1 MPSDRYGLPVTT
13 AAPQALEAYDRGVEA
28 ALGWKANA
36 LDLFREATR
45 LDPSLAVAHAG
56 AAACLFLE
64 ERFGETRAAGEA
76 AQAAATS
83 GVSPRE
89 RSYVNAVT
97 LWTAGKVPEAEA
109 AMREHLAQYPRD
121 LAIIQRLYFVFFW
134 RGKFPAM
141 LEATSELVRHHPES
155 SYMLG
160 MHAFALEEAGRCAD
174 AIRLAEEAIAK
185 EPEDA
190 WSIHAL
196 AHALY
201 ESAAFDTGVTRLPAA
216 IEPCRGLNWFQN
228 HLWWHLVLMHLS
240 RGEYARVSDMSRRL
254 FEQTPSSIAGD
265 LHDSISLLWR
275 LELTGNP
282 PGDRWQPFTAI
293 ARDRIARTG
302 LLFHVAHVAMALVG
316 GGDWTSAEKQL
327 ALLRERAPKDPTG
340 LMGEVTVPLV
350 EGLHAFAARDWPR
363 VIAKIEPLRPRI
375 VELGGSRAQRD
386 VFHDTL
392 IEACFRGGDMD
403 RAERVLAERL
413 QRRPD
418 HFWLNRRRAGVA
430 PGSS

>member
-13 AAPQALEAYDRGVEA
+13 ATPPALEAYDRGVEA
-28 ALGWKANA
+28 ALGWKADA

-64 ERFGETRAAGEA
+64 ERFAETRSASEA
-76 AQAAATS
+76 AQAAATPD
-83 GVSPRE
+83 VSPRE

-160 MHAFALEEAGRCAD
+160 MHAFAVEEAGRCPE
-174 AIRLAEEAIAK
+174 AIRLAEEAVARQ
-185 EPEDA
+185 PQDA
-190 WSIHAL
+190 WAIHAL

-201 ESAAFDTGVTRLPAA
+201 ESAAFDAGVSRLPAA

-240 RGEYARVSDMSRRL
+240 RGEYARVSDLSRQL
-254 FEQTPSSIAGD
+254 FEREPSSIAGD

-275 LELTGNP
+275 LELAGHP

-293 ARDRIARTG
+293 ARERITRTG
-302 LLFHVAHVAMALVG
+302 LLFHVAHVAMALAG
-316 GGDWTSAEKQL
+316 GGDLAGADQQL
-327 ALLRERAPKDPTG
+327 ALLRDRAPKDPTG
-340 LMGEVTVPLV
+340 LMGAVAVPLV

-403 RAERVLAERL
+403 RAQRLLADRL
-413 QRRPD
+413 HRRPD
-418 HFWLNRRRAGVA
+418 HFWINRRRAGGAA
-430 PGSS
+430 PPI

>member
-1 MPSDRYGLPVTT
+1 MPNDRYGLPVTT
-13 AAPQALEAYDRGVEA
+13 VAPQALEAYDAGVEA
-28 ALGWKANA
+28 ALGWRANA

-64 ERFGETRAAGEA
+64 ERFGEARAAGEA
-76 AQAAATS
+76 AQAAATPA
-83 GVSPRE
+83 VSARE
-89 RSYVNAVT
+89 RSYVHAVT
-97 LWTAGKVPEAEA
+97 LWTAGKVPEAED
-109 AMREHLAQYPRD
+109 AMRAHLAEYPRD

-134 RGKFPAM
+134 RGKFEAM
-141 LEATSELVRHHPES
+141 LEATGELVRHHPES

-160 MHAFALEEAGRCAD
+160 MHAFALEEAGRCPE
-174 AIRLAEEAIAK
+174 AIRLAEEALARQ
-185 EPEDA
+185 PQDA

-201 ESAAFDTGVTRLPAA
+201 ESAAFDTGVARLPGA
-216 IEPCRGLNWFQN
+216 IEPCHGLNWFQN

-240 RGEYARVSDMSRRL
+240 RGEYARVSDLSRRL
-254 FEQTPSSIAGD
+254 FEQAPSSIAGD

-275 LELTGNP
+275 LELKGHP

-293 ARDRIARTG
+293 ARERIGRTG
-302 LLFHVAHVAMALVG
+302 LLFHVAHVAMALAG
-316 GGDWTSAEKQL
+316 GGDWASVDKQL

-340 LMGEVTVPLV
+340 LMGDVALPLV

-363 VIAKIEPLRPRI
+363 VIARIEPLRPRI

-403 RAERVLAERL
+403 RAERLLAERL
-413 QRRPD
+413 HRRPD
-418 HFWLNRRRAGVA
+418 HFWLNRRQAGAV
-430 PGSS
+430 PLPS

>member
-13 AAPQALEAYDRGVEA
+13 ASPQALEAYDGGVEA

-64 ERFGETRAAGEA
+64 ERFAETRAASEA
-76 AQAAATS
+76 AQAAATA
-83 GVSPRE
+83 GTSPRE
-89 RSYVNAVT
+89 KSYVNAVT
-97 LWTAGKVPEAEA
+97 LWTAGKVPEAEI
-109 AMREHLAQYPRD
+109 AMREHLTQYPRD

-141 LEATSELVRHHPES
+141 LEATSELTRHHPES
-155 SYMLG
+155 SYMQG
-160 MHAFALEEAGRCAD
+160 MHAFALEEAGRCPE
-174 AIRLAEEAIAK
+174 AIRLAEEAIERKAD
-185 EPEDA
+185 DA

-201 ESAAFDTGVTRLPAA
+201 ESAAFDTGVSRLPAT
-216 IEPCRGLNWFQN
+216 IEACRGLNWFQN

-240 RGEYARVSDMSRRL
+240 RGEYTRVSDMSRRL
-254 FEQTPSSIAGD
+254 FEQAPSSIAGD

-275 LELTGNP
+275 LELTGHP

-293 ARDRIARTG
+293 ARERIARTG
-302 LLFHVAHVAMALVG
+302 LLFHVAHVAMALAG

-403 RAERVLAERL
+403 RAERLLAERL
-413 QRRPD
+413 HRRPD
-418 HFWLNRRRAGVA
+418 HFWTNRRRAGAA
-430 PGSS
+430 PSPS

>member
-1 MPSDRYGLPVTT
+1 MPNDRYGLPVTT
-13 AAPQALEAYDRGVEA
+13 ASPQALEAYDRGVEA

-36 LDLFREATR
+36 LDLFHEATR

-64 ERFGETRAAGEA
+64 ERFAETRAASEA
-76 AQAAATS
+76 ARAAATA
-83 GVSPRE
+83 GASPRE
-89 RSYVNAVT
+89 KSYVNAVT
-97 LWTAGKVPEAEA
+97 LWTAGKVPEAES

-134 RGKFPAM
+134 LGKFPAM
-141 LEATSELVRHHPES
+141 LEATSDLVRHHPES

-160 MHAFALEEAGRCAD
+160 MHAFALEEAGRCPE
-174 AIRLAEEAIAK
+174 AIRLAEEAIARQ
-185 EPEDA
+185 PQDA

-201 ESAAFDTGVTRLPAA
+201 ESAAFDTGVSRLPAA

-240 RGEYARVSDMSRRL
+240 RGEYARVSDLSRRL

-275 LELTGNP
+275 LELTGHP
-282 PGDRWQPFTAI
+282 PGDRWQPFTTI
-293 ARDRIARTG
+293 ARDRITRTG

-316 GGDWTSAEKQL
+316 GGDWASADKQL

-363 VIAKIEPLRPRI
+363 VIAKIEPVRPRI

-403 RAERVLAERL
+403 RAERLLAERL

-418 HFWLNRRRAGVA
+418 HFWINRRQAGGA
-430 PGSS
+430 PSLR

>member
-1 MPSDRYGLPVTT
+1 VTT
-13 AAPQALEAYDRGVEA
+13 TTPQALDAYDSGVEA

-64 ERFGETRAAGEA
+64 ERFGEARTAGEA
-76 AQAAATS
+76 AQAAATPD
-83 GVSPRE
+83 VSARE
-89 RSYVNAVT
+89 RGYVNAVT

-109 AMREHLAQYPRD
+109 AMREHLVQYPRD

-160 MHAFALEEAGRCAD
+160 MHAFALEEAGRCPE
-174 AIRLAEEAIAK
+174 AIRLADDALTRN
-185 EPEDA
+185 PEDA

-240 RGEYARVSDMSRRL
+240 RGEYARVSDLSRRL
-254 FEQTPSSIAGD
+254 FEQAPSSIAGD

-275 LELTGNP
+275 LELAGHP

-316 GGDWTSAEKQL
+316 GGDWVSAEKQL
-327 ALLRERAPKDPTG
+327 ALLRDRAPKDATG
-340 LMGEVTVPLV
+340 LMGEVAVPLV
-350 EGLHAFAARDWPR
+350 EGLHAFAACDWPR

-403 RAERVLAERL
+403 RAGRLLAERL

-418 HFWLNRRRAGVA
+418 HFWINRRQAGAVA
-430 PGSS
+430 KPS

>member
-1 MPSDRYGLPVTT
+1 MHTDRYGLPVTT
-13 AAPQALEAYDRGVEA
+13 ASVPALEAYDDGVEA

-36 LDLFREATR
+36 LDLFREAIR

-64 ERFGETRAAGEA
+64 ERFPETRAASEA
-76 AQAAATS
+76 AQAARA
-83 GVSPRE
+83 GASPRE
-89 RSYVNAVT
+89 QSYVDAVS

-109 AMREHLAQYPRD
+109 AMREHLARYPRD
-121 LAIIQRLYFVFFW
+121 LAIVQRLYFVFFW

-141 LEATSELVRHHPES
+141 LEATTELIRHHPES

-160 MHAFALEEAGRCAD
+160 MHAFALEEAGRGPE
-174 AIRLAEEAIAK
+174 AIRLAEQAIARQ
-185 EPEDA
+185 PQDA

-201 ESAAFDTGVTRLPAA
+201 ESAAFDTGVSRLPGA
-216 IEPCRGLNWFQN
+216 IGACQGLNWFQN

-254 FEQTPSSIAGD
+254 FEQAPSAIAGD

-275 LELTGNP
+275 LELCGHP

-293 ARDRIARTG
+293 ARDRITRTG
-302 LLFHVAHVAMALVG
+302 LSFHIAHVAMALAA
-316 GGDWTSAEKQL
+316 GGDWTGAEKQL
-327 ALLRERAPKDPTG
+327 TLLRERAPKDPTG
-340 LMGEVTVPLV
+340 LMGEVTLPLV
-350 EGLHAFAARDWPR
+350 EGLQAFAAGDWHR

-375 VELGGSRAQRD
+375 IELGGSRAQRD

-392 IEACFRGGDMD
+392 IEACLRDGDMD
-403 RAERVLAERL
+403 RAERLLAERL
-413 QRRPD
+413 ERRRD
-418 HFWLNRRRAGVA
+418 HFWVHRRPARAA
-430 PGSS
+430 RSSG

>member
-13 AAPQALEAYDRGVEA
+13 TSPQALEAYDRGVEA

-36 LDLFREATR
+36 LDLFREAAR

-64 ERFGETRAAGEA
+64 ERFAETRVASEA
-76 AQAAATS
+76 ARAAATA
-83 GVSPRE
+83 GASPRE

-97 LWTAGKVPEAEA
+97 LWTAGKVPEAEI
-109 AMREHLAQYPRD
+109 AMREHLVQYPRD
-121 LAIIQRLYFVFFW
+121 LAIVQRLYFVFFW
-134 RGKFPAM
+134 LGKFPAM

-160 MHAFALEEAGRCAD
+160 MHAFALEEAGRCPE
-174 AIRLAEEAIAK
+174 AIRLAEKAIARQ
-185 EPEDA
+185 PQDA

-201 ESAAFDTGVTRLPAA
+201 ESAAFDTGVSRLPGT
-216 IEPCRGLNWFQN
+216 IETCRGLNWFQN

-275 LELTGNP
+275 LELAGHP

-293 ARDRIARTG
+293 ARDRITRTG
-302 LLFHVAHVAMALVG
+302 LLFHVAHVAMALAG
-316 GGDWTSAEKQL
+316 GGDWASADKQL

-403 RAERVLAERL
+403 RAERLLAERL

-418 HFWLNRRRAGVA
+418 HFWINRRQAGGA
-430 PGSS
+430 PSLR

>member
-1 MPSDRYGLPVTT
+1 VPSDRYGLPVTT
-13 AAPQALEAYDRGVEA
+13 ATPPALEAYDRGVEA
-28 ALGWKANA
+28 ALGWKADA

-64 ERFGETRAAGEA
+64 ERFAETRSASEA
-76 AQAAATS
+76 AQAAATPD
-83 GVSPRE
+83 VSPRE

-160 MHAFALEEAGRCAD
+160 MHAFAVEEAGRCPE
-174 AIRLAEEAIAK
+174 AIRLAEEAVARQ
-185 EPEDA
+185 PQDA
-190 WSIHAL
+190 WAIHAL

-201 ESAAFDTGVTRLPAA
+201 ESAAFDAGVSRLPAA

-240 RGEYARVSDMSRRL
+240 RGEYARVSDLSRQL
-254 FEQTPSSIAGD
+254 FEREPSSIAGD

-275 LELTGNP
+275 LELAGHP

-293 ARDRIARTG
+293 ARERITRTG
-302 LLFHVAHVAMALVG
+302 LLFHVAHVAMALAG
-316 GGDWTSAEKQL
+316 GGDLAGADQQL
-327 ALLRERAPKDPTG
+327 ALLRDRAPKDPTG
-340 LMGEVTVPLV
+340 LMGAVAVPLV

-403 RAERVLAERL
+403 RAQRLLADRL
-413 QRRPD
+413 HRRPD
-418 HFWLNRRRAGVA
+418 HFWINRRRAGGAA
-430 PGSS
+430 PPI